1 MSVSEVVQVSVED
14 LKNIVGEEH
23 AREAGQSDG
32 VDGVAP
38 SFVVE
43 PGTVEEAS
51 AVMKLA
57 HEKGLRV
64 TPRGSGT
71 KIGWGNPP
79 SEVDLVVSTARLNKM
94 LEHAAGDLVTRV
106 EAGVKLEDLQK
117 ELSGA
122 NQMLALDPPES
133 GATVG
138 GIVAANASGPRR
150 LRYGT
155 VRDLLIGITVVLPN
169 GTVAKAG
176 GKVVKNVAGY
186 DLGKLYTG
194 SLGTLGLIVETTWRL
209 HPVADASRTV
219 VVEVESPAAA
229 GATVQSLMHS
239 TLVPTM
245 IEVHRPE
252 SNGGGTVAV
261 LIEGIGPGVMAQ
273 AVSALEITR
282 HHGTPRVLEG
292 NEVDTFWEDA
302 LKTPWEQGGV
312 GLKVNALPAELPNI
326 LELISDAA
334 GRNGVTP
341 CVTGHAATG
350 VTLVGLSG
358 GDEEGRA
365 ATVQELREII
375 GSGEG
380 SVVVVQGSPEL
391 KRKVDA
397 WGPVGDALTLM
408 RRVKGRFD
416 PGGLMNPGR
425 FVGGI

>member
-1 MSVSEVVQVSVED
+1 MSVSEVAQVSVED
-14 LKNIVGEEH
+14 LQSIVGREH
-23 AREAGQSDG
+23 ARDASEADA

-57 HEKGLRV
+57 HEKGLKV

-79 SEVDLVVSTARLNKM
+79 SEVDLIVSTARLNRL

-106 EAGVKLEDLQK
+106 EAGMKLEDLQK
-117 ELSGA
+117 ELAGA
-122 NQMLALDPPES
+122 NQMLALDPPEA

-194 SLGTLGLIVETTWRL
+194 SLGTLGLIVETIWRL
-209 HPVADASRTV
+209 HPIPETSRTV
-219 VVEVESPAAA
+219 VVEVESPEEA
-229 GATVQSLMHS
+229 GAAVQSLMHS

-252 SNGGGTVAV
+252 SNGATVAA
-261 LIEGIGPGVMAQ
+261 LIEGIEPGVLAQ
-273 AVSALEITR
+273 SVSALELTR
-282 HHGTPRVLEG
+282 LHGDARVLERD
-292 NEVDTFWEDA
+292 EVAGFWRDA
-302 LKTPWEQGGV
+302 LKTPWDESGV
-312 GLKVNALPAELPNI
+312 GLKIGALPAELPNI
-326 LELISDAA
+326 LQLVSDAA
-334 GRNGVTP
+334 ERNGLTP
-341 CVTGHAATG
+341 RVTGHAATG

-358 GDEEGRA
+358 GDDEGYA
-365 ATVQELREII
+365 AMVQELREII

-397 WGPVGDALTLM
+397 WGAVGDSLPLM

-416 PGGLMNPGR
+416 PGALMNPGR

>member
-14 LKNIVGEEH
+14 LKNIVGEGH
-23 AREAGQSDG
+23 AREAGESDA

-64 TPRGSGT
+64 APRGSGT

-79 SEVDLVVSTARLNKM
+79 SEVDLVVSTARLDKI
-94 LEHAAGDLVTRV
+94 LEHAAGDLVARV

-122 NQMLALDPPES
+122 NQMLALDPPEA

-186 DLGKLYTG
+186 DLGKLFTG
-194 SLGTLGLIVETTWRL
+194 SLGTLGLIVETIWRL
-209 HPVADASRTV
+209 HPVAEASRTV
-219 VVEVESPAAA
+219 VVDVESPEAA

-245 IEVHRPE
+245 IEVHRPN
-252 SNGGGTVAV
+252 SNGGTVAV
-261 LIEGIGPGVMAQ
+261 LIEGIEPGVVAQ
-273 AVSALEITR
+273 ATSALEITR
-282 HHGTPRVLEG
+282 HHGTPRILEG
-292 NEVDTFWEDA
+292 DEVGGFWEDA
-302 LKTPWEQGGV
+302 LKTPWEPDGV
-312 GLKVNALPAELPNI
+312 GLKIGALPAELPNI
-326 LELISDAA
+326 LELVSAAA
-334 GRNGVTP
+334 GRNAVTAR
-341 CVTGHAATG
+341 VTGHAATG

-358 GDEEGRA
+358 GDEDGRA
-365 ATVQELREII
+365 ATVRELREIV